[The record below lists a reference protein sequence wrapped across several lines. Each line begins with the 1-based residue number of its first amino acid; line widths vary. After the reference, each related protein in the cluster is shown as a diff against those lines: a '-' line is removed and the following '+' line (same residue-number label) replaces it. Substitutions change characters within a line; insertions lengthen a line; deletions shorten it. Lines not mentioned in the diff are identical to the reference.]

1 MQNTAESLNES
12 QRLAFQKV
20 LNYTTARHEY
30 QMHAVESPPE
40 PLRLFIT
47 GGAGTGKSHVISV
60 VHEHFERA
68 QIGDGC
74 ACMLMAPTGVAA
86 FNIGG
91 LTIHKALNLP
101 VEHGKRTAYHKLAS
115 ERLHGM
121 RRLWKSV
128 TTIIIDEISMV
139 SYQTLNFVH
148 QRLTE
153 IKGTDDTEVLFGGLN
168 VIAVGDFFQLP
179 PVRDKFIFQERYLH
193 NGGIN
198 MRQMGDNT
206 YSRVLGRIR
215 FGQQTPDDITLLRT
229 RLTSGIDTP
238 VSIHRCSASVTFESH
253 GGRIQYSPSSAVGA
267 DVDCVR
273 IQG

>member
-1 MQNTAESLNES
+1 
-12 QRLAFQKV
+12 
-20 LNYTTARHEY
+20 
-30 QMHAVESPPE
+30 MHAVESPPE

-47 GGAGTGKSHVISV
+47 GGTDTGKSRMISV

-74 ACMLMAPTGVAA
+74 ACMLMAPTGVAV

-101 VEHGKRTAYHKLAS
+101 VEHGKRTTYRKLAS
-115 ERLHGM
+115 ERLHSM

-179 PVRDKFIFQERYLH
+179 PVRDKFIFQEG
-193 NGGIN
+193 NGYNPGSTHLWRDIFTMVELTIN

-206 YSRVLGRIR
+206 Y
-215 FGQQTPDDITLLRT
+215 
-229 RLTSGIDTP
+229 
-238 VSIHRCSASVTFESH
+238 
-253 GGRIQYSPSSAVGA
+253 
-267 DVDCVR
+267 
-273 IQG
+273 

>member
-1 MQNTAESLNES
+1 MLLSHHLSHLGFSL
-12 QRLAFQKV
+12 LAALV
-20 LNYTTARHEY
+20 L
-30 QMHAVESPPE
+30 
-40 PLRLFIT
+40 
-47 GGAGTGKSHVISV
+47 TGKSHVISV

-91 LTIHKALNLP
+91 LTIHKAP
-101 VEHGKRTAYHKLAS
+101 VEHGKRTAYRKLAS

-179 PVRDKFIFQERYLH
+179 PGDFFQLLETNL
-193 NGGIN
+193 
-198 MRQMGDNT
+198 
-206 YSRVLGRIR
+206 YSRKVMVIILVLPTCGEI
-215 FGQQTPDDITLLRT
+215 
-229 RLTSGIDTP
+229 
-238 VSIHRCSASVTFESH
+238 
-253 GGRIQYSPSSAVGA
+253 SS
-267 DVDCVR
+267 
-273 IQG
+273 QWWS

>member
-1 MQNTAESLNES
+1 
-12 QRLAFQKV
+12 
-20 LNYTTARHEY
+20 
-30 QMHAVESPPE
+30 MHAVESPPE
-40 PLRLFIT
+40 PLMLFIT
-47 GGAGTGKSHVISV
+47 GSAGTGKSHVISV

-101 VEHGKRTAYHKLAS
+101 VEHGKRTPYRKLAS

-153 IKGTDDTEVLFGGLN
+153 IKGTDDTEVLFGGSMSLLLETSFN
-168 VIAVGDFFQLP
+168 YHLL
-179 PVRDKFIFQERYLH
+179 ETNL
-193 NGGIN
+193 
-198 MRQMGDNT
+198 
-206 YSRVLGRIR
+206 YSRKVMVIILVLPTCGEI
-215 FGQQTPDDITLLRT
+215 
-229 RLTSGIDTP
+229 
-238 VSIHRCSASVTFESH
+238 
-253 GGRIQYSPSSAVGA
+253 SS
-267 DVDCVR
+267 
-273 IQG
+273 QWWS